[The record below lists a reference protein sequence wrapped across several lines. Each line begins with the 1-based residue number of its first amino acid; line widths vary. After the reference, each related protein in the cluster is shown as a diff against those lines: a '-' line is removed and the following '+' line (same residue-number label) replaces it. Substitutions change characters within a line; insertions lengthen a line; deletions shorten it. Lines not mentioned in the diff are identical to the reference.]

1 MDLDIRYARSS
12 GAAIAY
18 QVVGSKSTDLV
29 FVPDF
34 MSNLVYGWEI
44 RRWREFYERL
54 ASFSRLILF
63 DKRGTGLSDHGRGFP
78 TLETRVED
86 VRAVLDAVGSRKTAV
101 LAAQEGCGMACL
113 FAATYPE
120 RTTAL
125 VLFQP
130 WSRGTGDDPA
140 EGLLSEDEWERALP
154 DLRERWGT
162 QEFSAELLAEIAP

>member
-1 MDLDIRYARSS
+1 MALSGEQTHNVQLDIRYARSG

-18 QVVGSKSTDLV
+18 QVVGNGPTDLV
-29 FVPDF
+29 FVPEF

-44 RRWREFYERL
+44 RHWREFYEKL

-63 DKRGTGLSDHGRGFP
+63 DKRGTGLSDYGGGFP
-78 TLETRVED
+78 TLETRMED

-120 RTTAL
+120 RTKALALFHGGFGATTANC
-125 VLFQP
+125 
-130 WSRGTGDDPA
+130 
-140 EGLLSEDEWERALP
+140 
-154 DLRERWGT
+154 
-162 QEFSAELLAEIAP
+162 